1 MTAARSKKRTASLD
15 DSDDQLAGASMSPSD
30 GSPGGGSGGGSVT
43 NEQNGDASANGT
55 TRGSGGAPPLRK
67 RKRRVVSCAECH
79 RRKQKCDRN
88 MPCKACIDRKMEASC
103 HYETVAMSRERHHM
117 RVLEAAS
124 YGRAL
129 QAGGSIPVKA
139 AGFGYAQSAA
149 NTLGF
154 LNRLDGGRGNNV
166 AGGGD
171 VGEQWGPDGKGP
183 SASGSGTDSAT
194 LASMVS
200 EKLDSSAVVPTT
212 EAAHAAAMAQQ
223 RFYYQQNGASRF
235 PAKQTTTQQQQ
246 HESHKLIHSQHP
258 SFDHQLHQRPQ
269 IGDPYG
275 TADRYRALVRELPPR
290 AAIDRLV
297 DTYFKEYNWNY
308 YAIDEDV
315 FEKQLNDW
323 TDVAM
328 GPFGTLQS
336 PNQLS
341 PDLRAF
347 PALLF
352 NVMAMGLLMLEP
364 NNEEHMAFF
373 DGIKHANN
381 ATGEDLALDYSEAG
395 MGILSLLGKRQMSF
409 TTVLAAFARGA
420 FLKYVALI
428 TEAWHAIGG
437 AIRDAQEVGLH
448 RTSMDP
454 KPWANT
460 AEAVLENQWEIQLR
474 RRLWMTLVSW
484 DIQMGAILGR
494 PITVDPTARMT
505 LPIDCIMP
513 KTYAERSTMPVQA
526 RGENDPPTPL
536 SRAIWSFEAIS
547 PLRPILEFEKEGPC
561 PRDFSRIDE
570 LHETIVEI
578 ESRTPPVFRVDNPDT
593 RYDNLPGFAWLPS
606 IRATTPQVII
616 FNYMALHRPYIFT
629 RAKSRTEALKACI
642 RMLQVQRVYFASL
655 KPQQYKT
662 FSLFFG
668 TFDSLVLMAAIYIL
682 FPKEH
687 PELLPDAIQHY
698 RWSVQRFEIMM
709 EHYSLARSAL
719 GVLHA
724 IYLRLRKTLGISFL
738 ENDHGLGGI
747 LGPGA
752 APVDDLTLSNIDPS
766 LKGDGPVLGAA
777 AAKTG
782 SGGADSGSNGGY
794 EGTNGS
800 ATASTDRTPRGVSS
814 ASVLSSA
821 ASDVFSNGTKTPTT
835 ESAAGPIGMHG
846 PTADDGKS
854 LDQGQTTQQQQQ
866 QQQEQSQ
873 QDQDGSEPVASSS
886 LLDPQLVSQEFG
898 DLSGTQTAADDA
910 MVDSMFPD
918 NFDWSSLPP
927 ICPTGDLAY
936 NILLGVSDGSAASTW
951 GGGGS
956 GAGGGSLMGGIGSN
970 SLDLMNNVSSG
981 MGSLSADLDTADAT
995 AFAAVEAARPA
1006 AAAKQDGRE
1015 SASPQQQQPGE
1026 DAAGRGVNSLID
1038 GTVIP
1043 WQFEGDFGNNSL
1055 WSLLNNYNSF

>member
-1 MTAARSKKRTASLD
+1 MTAARSKKRSASLG
-15 DSDDQLAGASMSPSD
+15 DSDDQQLATSVSPSD
-30 GSPGGGSGGGSVT
+30 HTPDSGTGSVSAALDNNDDT
-43 NEQNGDASANGT
+43 GADNNTSSGATASAQ
-55 TRGSGGAPPLRK
+55 PLRK

-88 MPCKACIDRKMEASC
+88 LPCKACIDRKMEASC

-117 RVLEAAS
+117 RVIEAATH
-124 YGRAL
+124 GRAL
-129 QAGGSIPVKA
+129 QAGGTMPVKA

-154 LNRLDGGRGNNV
+154 LNRLDGGTGNGV

-171 VGEQWGPDGKGP
+171 ISGLMGLNGGSNGAAGSAARPDG
-183 SASGSGTDSAT
+183 ST

-200 EKLDSSAVVPTT
+200 ESTGTSGVIPTAQ
-212 EAAHAAAMAQQ
+212 AAHAAAMAEQQ
-223 RFYYQQNGASRF
+223 LYYQQQSAQQNQVQS
-235 PAKQTTTQQQQ
+235 KQATTRQQQ

-258 SFDHQLHQRPQ
+258 SFDHQLYQRPQ

-275 TADRYRALVRELPPR
+275 TADRYRTLVRELPPR
-290 AAIDRLV
+290 PAIDRLV
-297 DTYFKEYNWNY
+297 DIYFKEFNWNY
-308 YAIDEDV
+308 YAVDEDI
-315 FEKQLNDW
+315 FYKQLADW
-323 TDVAM
+323 SDVAM
-328 GPFGTLQS
+328 GPFGALQS
-336 PNQLS
+336 PLQLS

-364 NNEEHMAFF
+364 NNKDDAAFF
-373 DGIKHANN
+373 DEIKHTTNI
-381 ATGEDLALDYSEAG
+381 TCEDLALDYSEAG

-409 TTVLAAFARGA
+409 TTVLAGFARGA

-428 TEAWHAIGG
+428 TEAWHVIGG
-437 AIRDAQEVGLH
+437 AIRDAQEIGLH
-448 RTSMDP
+448 RSSMDP
-454 KPWANT
+454 KPWTQT
-460 AEAVLENQWEIQLR
+460 AEAVLENEWEIQRR

-484 DIQMGAILGR
+484 DVQMGVILGR
-494 PITVDPTARMT
+494 PITVDMNARIT
-505 LPIDCIMP
+505 LPVDCIMP
-513 KTYAERSTMPVQA
+513 KTFAQRSTMPVQL

-547 PLRPILEFEKEGPC
+547 PLRTILEFEKEGPC
-561 PRDFSRIDE
+561 PRDFSRVDA
-570 LHETIVEI
+570 LHEKIVDLEA
-578 ESRTPPVFRVDNPDT
+578 RTPPFFRMDNPDT
-593 RYDNLPGFAWLPS
+593 RFDDLPGFAWLPS
-606 IRATTPQVII
+606 IRATMPQIMI

-642 RMLQVQRVYFASL
+642 RMLQVQRVHFASL

-687 PELLPDAIQHY
+687 PELLPEAIQHY

-738 ENDHGLGGI
+738 ENDHGLSGI

-766 LKGDGPVLGAA
+766 LKGEGPILGASS
-777 AAKTG
+777 KTEDG
-782 SGGADSGSNGGY
+782 QQNSGSTY
-794 EGTNGS
+794 QGTNGS
-800 ATASTDRTPRGVSS
+800 ASTSNNGLTPGRASSRSAVSS
-814 ASVLSSA
+814 AG
-821 ASDVFSNGTKTPTT
+821 SDVFSNGKATPPT
-835 ESAAGPIGMHG
+835 EQAVGTAGP
-846 PTADDGKS
+846 S
-854 LDQGQTTQQQQQ
+854 NVTQQQH
-866 QQQEQSQ
+866 S
-873 QDQDGSEPVASSS
+873 SEPIASTD
-886 LLDPQLVSQEFG
+886 LLDPQLAQQGFDGLPIQQDRE
-898 DLSGTQTAADDA
+898 QAIAD
-910 MVDSMFPD
+910 SIFPD
-918 NFDWSSLPP
+918 NFDWSALPP

-936 NILLGVSDGSAASTW
+936 NILLGVSDGSATTASTW
-951 GGGGS
+951 G
-956 GAGGGSLMGGIGSN
+956 GAGGGSLLGGMGGTSMDLLSTVGSG
-970 SLDLMNNVSSG
+970 VG
-981 MGSLSADLDTADAT
+981 GLSADLDTADGA
-995 AFAAVEAARPA
+995 ALAAVEAARA
-1006 AAAKQDGRE
+1006 AAVAESQAISNNSAIPQPSTVDGNG
-1015 SASPQQQQPGE
+1015 PG
-1026 DAAGRGVNSLID
+1026 ANSSID

-1055 WSLLNNYNSF
+1055 WSLLNNYTSF